1 MFTNC
6 INGASQVIHLLRTA
20 CDAGDSSSIPGSRRS
35 SGEGNGKP
43 LQYSCL
49 GKPVDRRAW
58 LATVLGATRVVH
70 DLVTKPPP
78 ITLNALEINFLM
90 KSLKLPYFALFCPQ
104 SVI

>member
-1 MFTNC
+1 MVKNLPVMQETPVQSL
-6 INGASQVIHLLRTA
+6 GQEDPVEKKT
-20 CDAGDSSSIPGSRRS
+20 
-35 SGEGNGKP
+35 GKP

-49 GKPVDRRAW
+49 GKPIDRRAW

-78 ITLNALEINFLM
+78 ITLNALEINFLR